1 MNRNYSS
8 RLIRQVAR
16 QYFKANNTR
25 NLILACAIILTT
37 ILITVSC
44 STYYGYLKM
53 AKNQE
58 LKELGTTAN
67 IIVSRPTVQQLEK
80 MRQLDIIQPEMNIQ
94 TKLGS
99 LVNNQGQAG
108 IDIQMIT
115 TSRWEEF
122 NRPLVDEQQGNY
134 PVHTNDIMMSS
145 WLLNRLGYDNPHI
158 GMEVSLSIAL
168 HDPSQQAALVERQ
181 SFTLSGYYENKSHS
195 RSANQQVVY
204 LSESFLEEHPQGTPN
219 LVELLLKSTANYEQ
233 KINQIQ
239 NALALNNDQE
249 LMQVYDGQLNI
260 NLQNISVAL
269 LIMLFFILNGYLIIY
284 NVAYISVSQDVQ
296 FYGLLKL
303 LGATTMQIKRIMY
316 YSVARVAAL
325 ALPVGMFIGWGLS
338 LYIAPLALSSLN
350 GLSALDHEV
359 NIWVLLLSMAV
370 SVFTLWLS
378 YLKPVKVAAQTSPI
392 LASKHVEMAGS
403 NFRMRRKTSVKAI
416 HMALNNV
423 LRHKKRLLIVI
434 MTLFLSSTVL
444 LTLSTFL
451 RSFSVEEY
459 INAEIK
465 YDIALYNQMSRASFS
480 SIEEQHF
487 TPELMDSI
495 QGIRGIQEIRRTTV
509 IPVYQHYSDA
519 NYSEW
524 LRIANEFRLGTKQ
537 RLIEKSQYEHDPK
550 TNFWGLLI
558 GIDNEVLEEY
568 NRTAKT
574 PIQVRDFAEGRIAL
588 VTDIN
593 GSGIPV
599 GAEIPFNT
607 IDDDQSFQ
615 IKVGGQMTLERDS
628 MNSGAAPWLIVSNDV
643 INRYAADPVIYSV
656 KINAKE
662 GQQQEVL
669 DQIIQLTQ
677 QDSSLART
685 SKLEQS
691 QAFADLKRSFLSIAT
706 VTIVILSSIGIL
718 NFFNTMLV
726 SVVSRKNEFAIL
738 SSIGGTEK
746 QIKRMIALEGVW
758 VAVFSILL
766 TLSLGSCLSYFMF
779 SLLRGQLGYG
789 TFYYPIGTL
798 LLYMGGILLI
808 CAAAPTGIYKLIARP
823 SVIEQLRYAGK

>member
-1 MNRNYSS
+1 MNRNSSS
-8 RLIRQVAR
+8 RLMRQVAR

-37 ILITVSC
+37 ILITAAC

-53 AKNQE
+53 AKSQE

-67 IIVSRPTVQQLEK
+67 VIVSRPTAQQLEK
-80 MRQLDIIQPEMNIQ
+80 LRQLDIIQPDMNIQ
-94 TKLGS
+94 TKIGS

-115 TSRWEEF
+115 TSRWETF

-134 PVHTNDIMMSS
+134 PVHTNEIMMSS
-145 WLLNRLGYDNPHI
+145 WLLERLGYDDPHI

-168 HDPSQQAALVERQ
+168 HDPSQPTALVERK
-181 SFTLSGYYENKSHS
+181 SFTLSGYYENKSN
-195 RSANQQVVY
+195 RSASQQVVY
-204 LSESFLEEHPQGTPN
+204 LSESFLQAHPQEPPN
-219 LVELLLKSTANYEQ
+219 LVELLLKSTAHYEQ
-233 KINQIQ
+233 KINQLQ
-239 NALALNNDQE
+239 GALELDENQE
-249 LMQVYDGQLNI
+249 LIQVYDGQLNI

-269 LIMLFFILNGYLIIY
+269 LIILFFILNGYLIIY
-284 NVAYISVSQDVQ
+284 NVAYISVTQDVQ

-303 LGATTMQIKRIMY
+303 LGTTTMQIKHIMY

-338 LYIAPLALSSLN
+338 LYIAPLVLSSLN

-359 NIWVLLLSMAV
+359 NIWVLLLAMVV

-403 NFRMRRKTSVKAI
+403 NSRMRRKTSVKAI

-434 MTLFLSSTVL
+434 MTLFLSSTAL
-444 LTLSTFL
+444 LCLSTFL

-480 SIEEQHF
+480 PIEEQHF

-495 QGIRGIQEIRRTTV
+495 QEIRGIQEIRRITV
-509 IPVYQHYSDA
+509 IPVYQQYTDA

-574 PIQVRDFAEGRIAL
+574 PISVRDFVEGRIAL

-615 IKVGGQMTLERDS
+615 VKIGGQMTLERDS

-677 QDSSLART
+677 QDSSLARI

-706 VTIVILSSIGIL
+706 VTIVILGSIGIL

-758 VAVFSILL
+758 VAVLSILL
-766 TLSLGSCLSYFMF
+766 TLSLGSCFFFFMF
-779 SLLRGQLGYG
+779 SILRDQLGYG
-789 TFYYPIGTL
+789 TFYYPTGTL

-808 CAAAPTGIYKLIARP
+808 CAAAPTGIYKFIARP
-823 SVIEQLRYAGK
+823 SVIEQLRHAGK